1 MSPQLGNHVLVNR
14 SPTYGPPLKLH
25 WEDAGSSG
33 IWGKSWLTDGKVVTS
48 LTPLLPDESYT
59 RPLLNVFLASAPKST
74 LVPWRAAGGRG
85 NEGVLHV
92 VLPWPLHFHQHFVL
106 QTSDLSVV
114 FKEST
119 ATTPLVFVL
128 SPGTDPAAELYKF
141 AEEMRFSQKLSAISL
156 GQGQVSCWC

>member
-1 MSPQLGNHVLVNR
+1 M
-14 SPTYGPPLKLH
+14 
-25 WEDAGSSG
+25 
-33 IWGKSWLTDGKVVTS
+33 
-48 LTPLLPDESYT
+48 
-59 RPLLNVFLASAPKST
+59 
-74 LVPWRAAGGRG
+74 
-85 NEGVLHV
+85 
-92 VLPWPLHFHQHFVL
+92 VLPWPLHFYQHCLL

-156 GQGQVSCWC
+156 GQGQVSCRC